1 MDRLTDRPTPI
12 ILDLPLPARE
22 LSPNLRVHFAVKAPI
37 TRKHREAAFF
47 ATLRQITG
55 KRDLPTR
62 ILQKDVHRMGLP
74 PIRNTGFYL
83 QLARLLTPAGTSVP
97 LVTGYTLTFY
107 LPDARNR
114 DDDNLAAA
122 CKAYRDGI
130 ADALQMDDS
139 ALALAARPVLAID
152 RKDPR
157 VKITL
162 LP

>member
-1 MDRLTDRPTPI
+1 M
-12 ILDLPLPARE
+12 ILELPLPAKE
-22 LSPNLRVHFAVKAPI
+22 LSPNLRVHFGKKAPI

-55 KRDLPTR
+55 KRTLPTQ
-62 ILQKDVHRMGLP
+62 ILHKDVKRLGLP
-74 PIRNTGFYL
+74 PIRNTAFYL
-83 QLARLLTPAGTSVP
+83 QLARLLTPAGTELP
-97 LVTGYTLTFY
+97 IVTGYTLTFY

-114 DDDNLAAA
+114 DDDNLSAA

-139 ALALAARPVLAID
+139 ALALAARPVLTID
-152 RKDPR
+152 RVDPR